1 MVKFYL
7 MKIHDGT
14 ITIDK
19 VHPKWRDEVAKE
31 LERQESE

>member
-14 ITIDK
+14 ITIDG
-19 VHPKWRDEVAKE
+19 VPPKWRDEVAKE
-31 LERQESE
+31 LERQKSE

>member
-14 ITIDK
+14 ITIDG
-19 VHPKWRDEVAKE
+19 VPPKWRDEVAKE
-31 LERQESE
+31 LKQQKSE